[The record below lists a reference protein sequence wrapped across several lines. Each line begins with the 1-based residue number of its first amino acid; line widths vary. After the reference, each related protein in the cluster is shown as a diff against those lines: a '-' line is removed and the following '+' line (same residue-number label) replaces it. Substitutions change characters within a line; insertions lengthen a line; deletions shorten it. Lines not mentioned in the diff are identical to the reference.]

1 MNTMLLKQSDIQKI
15 ISMQDVIDIVDKTFV
30 DLGEGKTLN
39 PTKLNLNLGDS
50 EPTNLPYKASLNA
63 MPAYIAW
70 QDMAGQKWAG
80 GWGKGR
86 REIGRPFINALI
98 MLVHPNYGDFL
109 AVMDG
114 AWITNMRTGAQTAVI
129 LRYLLKD
136 KKDITV
142 GLYGA
147 GVQGRT
153 QTEALTTIFNVQKL
167 YVYDPV
173 PAAAA
178 KFKEEMKDK
187 VQGEIILVDHPEK
200 AAKAD
205 AVITVSQRGTT
216 AQMVS
221 RFRPATTVV
230 ACLLDEQVR
239 RQMSLYFGV
248 VPLMMPYAS
257 NTDELV
263 DFAVDAAEKAGLVK
277 QGDLVV
283 VTAGVPVGVAGT
295 TNMIRVHLVGGFLL
309 NGVGIGTK
317 NASGPLCVCRSQEE
331 VAAKFH
337 PGDVLVVPYTT
348 NDLLGYIRQAA
359 AVISEESGGNSHA
372 ATVGLTLDKAVIV
385 GATGAT
391 QRLQDGTMVAVDCV
405 RGVVQTLPQ

>member
-1 MNTMLLKQSDIQKI
+1 
-15 ISMQDVIDIVDKTFV
+15 
-30 DLGEGKTLN
+30 
-39 PTKLNLNLGDS
+39 
-50 EPTNLPYKASLNA
+50 

-153 QTEALTTIFNVQKL
+153 QTEALTAIFNVQKL

-178 KFKEEMKDK
+178 KFKEDMKDY
-187 VQGEIILVDHPEK
+187 VQGEIIVVDHPQK

-205 AVITVSQRGTT
+205 AVITVT
-216 AQMVS
+216 
-221 RFRPATTVV
+221 PATQAFLKGEWLEKGTVYFAMGSYQECDDQAILGADKLICDHV
-230 ACLLDEQVR
+230 GQCLHRGNLKHLAEEGKITENSVYCTVGELAAGMKQV
-239 RQMSLYFGV
+239 
-248 VPLMMPYAS
+248 
-257 NTDELV
+257 
-263 DFAVDAAEKAGLVK
+263 
-277 QGDLVV
+277 
-283 VTAGVPVGVAGT
+283 
-295 TNMIRVHLVGGFLL
+295 
-309 NGVGIGTK
+309 
-317 NASGPLCVCRSQEE
+317 
-331 VAAKFH
+331 
-337 PGDVLVVPYTT
+337 GDVADQKLLVVPI
-348 NDLLGYIRQAA
+348 GM
-359 AVISEESGGNSHA
+359 GC
-372 ATVGLTLDKAVIV
+372 LD
-385 GATGAT
+385 
-391 QRLQDGTMVAVDCV
+391 VAVAGIAY
-405 RGVVQTLPQ
+405 RKAFSLGVGETFAFDE

>member
-1 MNTMLLKQSDIQKI
+1 MMNTILLKESEIKKLVSMRDII
-15 ISMQDVIDIVDKTFV
+15 EIVDKTFV
-30 DLGEGKTLN
+30 DLGEGKTIN

-153 QTEALTTIFNVQKL
+153 QTEALTAIFNVQKL

-173 PAAAA
+173 PAAA
-178 KFKEEMKDK
+178 
-187 VQGEIILVDHPEK
+187 
-200 AAKAD
+200 
-205 AVITVSQRGTT
+205 
-216 AQMVS
+216 
-221 RFRPATTVV
+221 
-230 ACLLDEQVR
+230 CQV
-239 RQMSLYFGV
+239 
-248 VPLMMPYAS
+248 
-257 NTDELV
+257 
-263 DFAVDAAEKAGLVK
+263 
-277 QGDLVV
+277 
-283 VTAGVPVGVAGT
+283 
-295 TNMIRVHLVGGFLL
+295 
-309 NGVGIGTK
+309 
-317 NASGPLCVCRSQEE
+317 
-331 VAAKFH
+331 
-337 PGDVLVVPYTT
+337 
-348 NDLLGYIRQAA
+348 
-359 AVISEESGGNSHA
+359 
-372 ATVGLTLDKAVIV
+372 
-385 GATGAT
+385 
-391 QRLQDGTMVAVDCV
+391 
-405 RGVVQTLPQ
+405 

>member
-1 MNTMLLKQSDIQKI
+1 MNTMLLKESEIKKI
-15 ISMQDVIDIVDKTFV
+15 ISMRDVIEIVDKTFV
-30 DLGEGKTLN
+30 DLGEGKTIN

-153 QTEALTTIFNVQKL
+153 QTMALTAIFNVQKL

-178 KFKEEMKDK
+178 KFKEDMKDL
-187 VQGEIILVDHPEK
+187 VQGEIIVVDHPEK

-205 AVITVSQRGTT
+205 AVITVT
-216 AQMVS
+216 
-221 RFRPATTVV
+221 PATQAFLKGEWLEKGTVYFAMGSYQECDDEAILGADKLICDHV
-230 ACLLDEQVR
+230 GQCLHRGNLKALAEQCTA
-239 RQMSLYFGV
+239 
-248 VPLMMPYAS
+248 PWAS
-257 NTDELV
+257 W
-263 DFAVDAAEKAGLVK
+263 
-277 QGDLVV
+277 
-283 VTAGVPVGVAGT
+283 P
-295 TNMIRVHLVGGFLL
+295 
-309 NGVGIGTK
+309 
-317 NASGPLCVCRSQEE
+317 
-331 VAAKFH
+331 
-337 PGDVLVVPYTT
+337 PG
-348 NDLLGYIRQAA
+348 
-359 AVISEESGGNSHA
+359 
-372 ATVGLTLDKAVIV
+372 
-385 GATGAT
+385 
-391 QRLQDGTMVAVDCV
+391 
-405 RGVVQTLPQ
+405 

>member
-1 MNTMLLKQSDIQKI
+1 MNTMLLKESEIKKI
-15 ISMQDVIDIVDKTFV
+15 ISMRDVIEIVDKTFV
-30 DLGEGKTLN
+30 DLGEGKTIN

-153 QTEALTTIFNVQKL
+153 QTMALTAIFNVQKL

-178 KFKEEMKDK
+178 KFKEDMKDL
-187 VQGEIILVDHPEK
+187 VQGEIIVVDHPEK

-205 AVITVSQRGTT
+205 AVITVT
-216 AQMVS
+216 
-221 RFRPATTVV
+221 PATQAFLKGEWLEKGTVYFAMGSYQECEDGVLLHADKIVVDHVEQTMHRGALSKLV
-230 ACLLDEQVR
+230 AQGKLDEHSITCTIGQLAAGKVQLER
-239 RQMSLYFGV
+239 RPGERLVCIPIGTGAMDIGCASVVYQRALEQGRGQFFDFGV
-248 VPLMMPYAS
+248 S
-257 NTDELV
+257 
-263 DFAVDAAEKAGLVK
+263 
-277 QGDLVV
+277 
-283 VTAGVPVGVAGT
+283 
-295 TNMIRVHLVGGFLL
+295 
-309 NGVGIGTK
+309 
-317 NASGPLCVCRSQEE
+317 S
-331 VAAKFH
+331 
-337 PGDVLVVPYTT
+337 
-348 NDLLGYIRQAA
+348 
-359 AVISEESGGNSHA
+359 
-372 ATVGLTLDKAVIV
+372 
-385 GATGAT
+385 AT
-391 QRLQDGTMVAVDCV
+391 QA
-405 RGVVQTLPQ
+405 PQN

>member
-1 MNTMLLKQSDIQKI
+1 MMNTILLKESEIKKLVSMRDII
-15 ISMQDVIDIVDKTFV
+15 EIVDKTFV
-30 DLGEGKTLN
+30 DLGEGKTIN

-153 QTEALTTIFNVQKL
+153 QTEALTAIFNVQKL

-178 KFKEEMKDK
+178 KFKEDMKDY
-187 VQGEIILVDHPEK
+187 VQGEIIVVDHPQK

-205 AVITVSQRGTT
+205 AVITVT
-216 AQMVS
+216 
-221 RFRPATTVV
+221 PATQAFLKGEWLEKGTVYFAMGSYQECDDQAILGADKLICDHV
-230 ACLLDEQVR
+230 GQCLHRGNLKHLAEEGKITENSVYCTVGELAAGMKQV
-239 RQMSLYFGV
+239 
-248 VPLMMPYAS
+248 
-257 NTDELV
+257 
-263 DFAVDAAEKAGLVK
+263 
-277 QGDLVV
+277 
-283 VTAGVPVGVAGT
+283 
-295 TNMIRVHLVGGFLL
+295 
-309 NGVGIGTK
+309 
-317 NASGPLCVCRSQEE
+317 
-331 VAAKFH
+331 
-337 PGDVLVVPYTT
+337 GDVADQKLLVVPI
-348 NDLLGYIRQAA
+348 GM
-359 AVISEESGGNSHA
+359 GC
-372 ATVGLTLDKAVIV
+372 LD
-385 GATGAT
+385 
-391 QRLQDGTMVAVDCV
+391 VAVAGIAY
-405 RGVVQTLPQ
+405 RKAFSLGVGETCAFDE

>member
-1 MNTMLLKQSDIQKI
+1 MMNTILLKESEIKKLVSMRDII
-15 ISMQDVIDIVDKTFV
+15 EIVDKTFV
-30 DLGEGKTLN
+30 DLGEGKTIN

-153 QTEALTTIFNVQKL
+153 QTEALTAIFNVQKL
-167 YVYDPV
+167 YVYDPMFENIYTFQTQDL
-173 PAAAA
+173 PTALAFAGDNRQFAAGCPYAEGGALGGTVYLMDTRKDEYVTIRNTEGMPVKIQYLTNAEVLVLYDTYAA
-178 KFKEEMKDK
+178 VYDTADGTELYRYSYGGRTLQSAAISAGKNAVLLFGDGVHGALTQLTILDATLSEAGSADVNERASGVAASRTGAFVLTNDGVLSYGLDGVFYGATVTEAKPLAMVNGRKLLLLE
-187 VQGEIILVDHPEK
+187 QGE
-200 AAKAD
+200 
-205 AVITVSQRGTT
+205 VS
-216 AQMVS
+216 V
-221 RFRPATTVV
+221 FEPPAPP
-230 ACLLDEQVR
+230 
-239 RQMSLYFGV
+239 S
-248 VPLMMPYAS
+248 AS
-257 NTDELV
+257 
-263 DFAVDAAEKAGLVK
+263 AG
-277 QGDLVV
+277 
-283 VTAGVPVGVAGT
+283 
-295 TNMIRVHLVGGFLL
+295 
-309 NGVGIGTK
+309 
-317 NASGPLCVCRSQEE
+317 
-331 VAAKFH
+331 
-337 PGDVLVVPYTT
+337 
-348 NDLLGYIRQAA
+348 
-359 AVISEESGGNSHA
+359 
-372 ATVGLTLDKAVIV
+372 
-385 GATGAT
+385 
-391 QRLQDGTMVAVDCV
+391 
-405 RGVVQTLPQ
+405 

>member
-1 MNTMLLKQSDIQKI
+1 MMNTILLKESEIKKLVSMRDII
-15 ISMQDVIDIVDKTFV
+15 EIVDKTFV
-30 DLGEGKTLN
+30 DLGEGKTIN

-153 QTEALTTIFNVQKL
+153 QTEALTAGLETGILHAAGSSVLMSGRAPELDAVRVGSAFLGRCRRHRNDGLQTVGRGEATLEEIRWLPKGHTVGNSRL
-167 YVYDPV
+167 ITMKKPTRVAVLPV
-173 PAAAA
+173 GYQNGLGAQRPGESGLAALLRYWWGTRRQSVHIGDQRAMVIGQIGA
-178 KFKEEMKDK
+178 LET
-187 VQGEIILVDHPEK
+187 LVD
-200 AAKAD
+200 
-205 AVITVSQRGTT
+205 VT
-216 AQMVS
+216 
-221 RFRPATTVV
+221 
-230 ACLLDEQVR
+230 
-239 RQMSLYFGV
+239 
-248 VPLMMPYAS
+248 
-257 NTDELV
+257 EL
-263 DFAVDAAEKAGLVK
+263 KCK
-277 QGDLVV
+277 
-283 VTAGVPVGVAGT
+283 
-295 TNMIRVHLVGGFLL
+295 
-309 NGVGIGTK
+309 
-317 NASGPLCVCRSQEE
+317 
-331 VAAKFH
+331 
-337 PGDVLVVPYTT
+337 PGDIAVF
-348 NDLLGYIRQAA
+348 DLDPLYA
-359 AVISEESGGNSHA
+359 
-372 ATVGLTLDKAVIV
+372 
-385 GATGAT
+385 
-391 QRLQDGTMVAVDCV
+391 
-405 RGVVQTLPQ
+405 RGMKREYR

>member
-1 MNTMLLKQSDIQKI
+1 MNTMLLKESDILKL

-142 GLYGA
+142 GELAA
-147 GVQGRT
+147 GQKDPGSV
-153 QTEALTTIFNVQKL
+153 ADQKL
-167 YVYDPV
+167 
-173 PAAAA
+173 
-178 KFKEEMKDK
+178 
-187 VQGEIILVDHPEK
+187 
-200 AAKAD
+200 
-205 AVITVSQRGTT
+205 
-216 AQMVS
+216 
-221 RFRPATTVV
+221 
-230 ACLLDEQVR
+230 
-239 RQMSLYFGV
+239 
-248 VPLMMPYAS
+248 
-257 NTDELV
+257 
-263 DFAVDAAEKAGLVK
+263 
-277 QGDLVV
+277 
-283 VTAGVPVGVAGT
+283 
-295 TNMIRVHLVGGFLL
+295 
-309 NGVGIGTK
+309 
-317 NASGPLCVCRSQEE
+317 
-331 VAAKFH
+331 
-337 PGDVLVVPYTT
+337 LVVPI
-348 NDLLGYIRQAA
+348 GM
-359 AVISEESGGNSHA
+359 GC
-372 ATVGLTLDKAVIV
+372 LD
-385 GATGAT
+385 
-391 QRLQDGTMVAVDCV
+391 VAVAGIAYRKAFSLGMGETFAFDE
-405 RGVVQTLPQ
+405 

>member
-1 MNTMLLKQSDIQKI
+1 MRDII
-15 ISMQDVIDIVDKTFV
+15 EIVDKTFV
-30 DLGEGKTLN
+30 DLGEGKTIN

-153 QTEALTTIFNVQKL
+153 QTEALTAIFNVQKL

-178 KFKEEMKDK
+178 KFKECDDQAILGADKLICDHVGQCLHRGNLKHLAEEGKITENSVYCTVGELAAGMK
-187 VQGEIILVDHPEK
+187 
-200 AAKAD
+200 
-205 AVITVSQRGTT
+205 
-216 AQMVS
+216 
-221 RFRPATTVV
+221 
-230 ACLLDEQVR
+230 QV
-239 RQMSLYFGV
+239 
-248 VPLMMPYAS
+248 
-257 NTDELV
+257 
-263 DFAVDAAEKAGLVK
+263 
-277 QGDLVV
+277 
-283 VTAGVPVGVAGT
+283 
-295 TNMIRVHLVGGFLL
+295 
-309 NGVGIGTK
+309 
-317 NASGPLCVCRSQEE
+317 
-331 VAAKFH
+331 
-337 PGDVLVVPYTT
+337 GDVADQKLLVVPI
-348 NDLLGYIRQAA
+348 GM
-359 AVISEESGGNSHA
+359 GC
-372 ATVGLTLDKAVIV
+372 LD
-385 GATGAT
+385 
-391 QRLQDGTMVAVDCV
+391 VAVAGIAY
-405 RGVVQTLPQ
+405 RKAFSLGVGETFAFDE